1 MATTNKTTNKGQQTE
16 EVLRSYFLRAGFFV
30 VRGIELRYGGSDLT
44 DIDLWVYERSATLA
58 RRRTIIDIKDK
69 QRPQAIGRLFFVN
82 GVAKVIG
89 VEGVGI
95 ATTDRNPALR
105 ELAQKHRVLWIDG
118 DDLKRLKS
126 STQVAQADRLTEEEL
141 LTLVAEVDGNRSANK
156 LLKNRIDEAKSS
168 IGDRFGAPSANLSIE
183 SFHFLADAAI
193 KSHPTSQSA
202 SVLIR
207 LSLLMASYAAAS
219 LDFSSADAALRPFE
233 ERVAAMA
240 NGIRF
245 GSNSADTYEKL
256 DWMVNALREY
266 APQSNNMG
274 LDVKK
279 RILEDIKGVP
289 AEGLAEVTVKLSNS
303 NKLFAIARELESC
316 AYSKASPNFD
326 VLSIDAKSFVGAM
339 LDFCDL
345 ERKLFAQAAPTQP
358 VSGEPTQKAKDSPKS
373 KDTAQEK
380 LL

>member
-1 MATTNKTTNKGQQTE
+1 MMAAINKGQKTE

-30 VRGIELRYGGSDLT
+30 VRGVQLRYGGSDLT
-44 DIDLWVYERSATLA
+44 DIDLWIYERSATLA

-69 QRPQAIGRLFFVN
+69 QRPQAIERLFFVN

-118 DDLKRLKS
+118 DDLKRLKGS
-126 STQVAQADRLTEEEL
+126 SQVQQADRLSEEDLLEL
-141 LTLVAEVDGNRSANK
+141 IAEVDKQRSGSK
-156 LLKNRIDEAKSS
+156 ELKDRFEEAKSS

-183 SFHFLADAAI
+183 SFHFFADAAI
-193 KSHPTSQSA
+193 KSHPSSPSA
-202 SVLIR
+202 LVLVR
-207 LSLLMASYAAAS
+207 LSLLMAAYAAAS
-219 LDFSSADAALRPFE
+219 LDFASADAALRPLD
-233 ERVAAMA
+233 ERIATMA

-245 GSNSADTYEKL
+245 GASASDTYEKL

-274 LDVKK
+274 LDIKK
-279 RILEDIKGVP
+279 RILEDIKRVP
-289 AEGLAEVTVKLSNS
+289 AEGLAEVTVKLSNT
-303 NKLFAIARELESC
+303 NKLFTIARELEWY
-316 AYSKASPNFD
+316 AYSKSSPSFD
-326 VLSIDAKSFVGAM
+326 SLPTEAKGFIGAL
-339 LDFCDL
+339 LDFCGHS
-345 ERKLFAQAAPTQP
+345 RKNFAHAAPPKQA
-358 VSGEPTQKAKDSPKS
+358 SDENRFKAEGTRTGRDL
-373 KDTAQEK
+373 AQEK